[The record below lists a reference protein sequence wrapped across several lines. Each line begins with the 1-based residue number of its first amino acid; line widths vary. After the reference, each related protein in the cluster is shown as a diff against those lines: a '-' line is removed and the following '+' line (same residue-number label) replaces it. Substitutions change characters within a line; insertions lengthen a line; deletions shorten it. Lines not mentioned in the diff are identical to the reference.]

1 VSDEARLEA
10 MFAREAL
17 SALEALIAER
27 IEAAFA
33 ARAHSNGTPW
43 LSLRDA
49 AEYLAVSERT
59 LERAIAKGRLRSS
72 ALGRRRILHRDDLDA
87 YARAAGEE

>member
-1 VSDEARLEA
+1 MTGRERLETLLA
-10 MFAREAL
+10 PEVL
-17 SALEALIAER
+17 CALEALIAER
-27 IEAAFA
+27 VEAELA
-33 ARAHSNGTPW
+33 AKADSNGTPW
-43 LSLRDA
+43 LPLGGA
-49 AEYLAVSERT
+49 AEYLGVSERT